1 MEEITEKKT
10 RTRKKATEPA
20 EPMELTPSN
29 VDQSQSEPINLT
41 DFDNLEFKSLQKKIT
56 KELKLPLDITGLDRN
71 GLKDA
76 VLQYAKKCGLV
87 LRDTGVLE
95 RVEDKTNP
103 GQYWGYLRHGN
114 FAQSLYDIY
123 ISHSQ
128 MVRFGLKDGDIVTG
142 LVRSPKD
149 NEKYHSLLK
158 VESIN
163 FTSPEDHRLR
173 NPFEELTPI
182 YPNKKIVLELSQ
194 SQLKNTEID
203 NNSLKLIDIFAPVG
217 FGTRGLIVA
226 PPKTGKTTLLKDIA
240 KSITINYPDVYLIIL
255 LVDERPEEVTDIERS
270 VVNHKNPEYV
280 KVISSTFDEEP
291 TNHMRVSNMTLNIS
305 KRLVESG
312 HNVVVL
318 LDSITRMARASN
330 IVVKSSGKLLSG
342 GIDPASLY
350 EPKRFIGAAR
360 NIEGGGSL
368 TVLATALVDTGSR
381 MDDAIF
387 EEFKATGNMELILD
401 RSLAEKRVY
410 PAVDVRKSGTRHDE
424 KLFKPQEYKRI
435 VELEKCFYDARLS
448 DESEIII
455 KLIKSFD
462 TEAEFMMNCTPEA
475 IEQLIIEKNNQ
486 NRNNS

>member
-1 MEEITEKKT
+1 
-10 RTRKKATEPA
+10 
-20 EPMELTPSN
+20 
-29 VDQSQSEPINLT
+29 
-41 DFDNLEFKSLQKKIT
+41 
-56 KELKLPLDITGLDRN
+56 
-71 GLKDA
+71 
-76 VLQYAKKCGLV
+76 
-87 LRDTGVLE
+87 
-95 RVEDKTNP
+95 
-103 GQYWGYLRHGN
+103 
-114 FAQSLYDIY
+114 
-123 ISHSQ
+123 
-128 MVRFGLKDGDIVTG
+128 
-142 LVRSPKD
+142 
-149 NEKYHSLLK
+149 
-158 VESIN
+158 
-163 FTSPEDHRLR
+163 
-173 NPFEELTPI
+173 
-182 YPNKKIVLELSQ
+182 
-194 SQLKNTEID
+194 
-203 NNSLKLIDIFAPVG
+203 
-217 FGTRGLIVA
+217 
-226 PPKTGKTTLLKDIA
+226 
-240 KSITINYPDVYLIIL
+240 
-255 LVDERPEEVTDIERS
+255 
-270 VVNHKNPEYV
+270 
-280 KVISSTFDEEP
+280 
-291 TNHMRVSNMTLNIS
+291 MTLNIS

-401 RSLAEKRVY
+401 RSLAEKRVF

-435 VELEKCFYDARLS
+435 VELEKCFYDARLT

>member
-1 MEEITEKKT
+1 MEEKKKKTITE
-10 RTRKKATEPA
+10 
-20 EPMELTPSN
+20 ELTPEN
-29 VDQSQSEPINLT
+29 VDQVKDTIIDLT
-41 DFDNLEFKSLQKKIT
+41 DFDTLDFPDLLKKVK
-56 KELKLPLDITGLDRN
+56 KELKNYPIDISGLDRI
-71 GLKDA
+71 GLKKE
-76 VLQYAKKCGLV
+76 VLEYAKKFTRR

-114 FAQSLYDIY
+114 FAQSQYDIY

-163 FTSPEDHRLR
+163 FKSPEEHRLR
-173 NPFEELTPI
+173 VPFEELTPI
-182 YPNKKIVLELSQ
+182 YPDRKIALEMKKT
-194 SQLKNTEID
+194 QLKGTEID

-240 KSITINYPDVYLIIL
+240 NSITVNYPDVYLIIL

-270 VVNHKNPEYV
+270 VRNSKNPEYV

-291 TNHMRVSNMTLNIS
+291 TNHMRVSNMALNIS

-312 HNVVVL
+312 HDVVVL
-318 LDSITRMARASN
+318 LDSLTRMARASN
-330 IVVKSSGKLLSG
+330 IVVKTSGKLLSG

-350 EPKRFIGAAR
+350 EPKRFLGAAR
-360 NIEGGGSL
+360 NIEDGGSL
-368 TVLATALVDTGSR
+368 TILATALVETGSR

-401 RSLAEKRVY
+401 RSMAEKRIF
-410 PAVDVRKSGTRHDE
+410 PAVDVRRSGTRHDE
-424 KLFKPQEYKRI
+424 KLFKPQEYKKI
-435 VELEKCFYDARLS
+435 LELEKCLYDAKMQN
-448 DESEIII
+448 ESEIIV
-455 KLIKSFD
+455 KLVREFD
-462 TEAEFMMNCTPEA
+462 TEAEFMINCTPDLLKKIKE
-475 IEQLIIEKNNQ
+475 EQFSGK
-486 NRNNS
+486 